1 MSQVIDIEAEW
12 TDRYGPVPE
21 VAKILLHIGLLRTE
35 CVRLSISEIS
45 VSHGTK
51 VRLLGVVLKESEQL
65 RLRRLATVFPLA
77 SGLYKADLKEII
89 LSFKSI
95 DSSLPGRLF
104 SFLQE
109 LRPTVAE

>member
-1 MSQVIDIEAEW
+1 MKVIDIEAEW

-21 VAKILLHIGLLRTE
+21 AAKILLHIGLLRTE

-51 VRLLGVVLKESEQL
+51 VRLLGIILKESEQL
-65 RLRRLATVFPLA
+65 RLRRLATVSPLL
-77 SGLYKADLKEII
+77 SGLYKEDSKEIV
-89 LSFKSI
+89 LSFRTV